1 MLTFCFGT
9 CKKGVNCPYKHKRA
23 EKAQGEAAAA
33 EEREKTPASKT
44 NATRVKGGAA
54 TETIRGRQGLPAPRP
69 KTNCALSKVAK
80 VNPMEEI
87 VGEISKIAVP
97 TDDRCD
103 RVRMRYSVLT
113 TEEREKKSL
122 DLKAKMIEALTE
134 GRSETRVRMIR
145 ALTKGADPEKGA

>member
-1 MLTFCFGT
+1 
-9 CKKGVNCPYKHKRA
+9 
-23 EKAQGEAAAA
+23 
-33 EEREKTPASKT
+33 
-44 NATRVKGGAA
+44 
-54 TETIRGRQGLPAPRP
+54 
-69 KTNCALSKVAK
+69 
-80 VNPMEEI
+80 MEEI

-134 GRSETRVRMIR
+134 GRSETRVRMIG